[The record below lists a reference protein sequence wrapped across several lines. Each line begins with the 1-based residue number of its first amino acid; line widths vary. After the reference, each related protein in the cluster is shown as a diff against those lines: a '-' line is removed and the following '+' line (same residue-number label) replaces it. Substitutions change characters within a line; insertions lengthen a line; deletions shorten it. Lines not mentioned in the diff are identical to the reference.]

1 MPYPEALK
9 ENPKIIFF
17 SDFDGTIT
25 LKDTNALG
33 RDSFREMM
41 ESVKT
46 PFPECIRLLCEN
58 IKLDPYFKD
67 FYQWSRENKVPV
79 IVLSSGMTPIIRSLL
94 VHLVGPEAHDI
105 EIVSNEVVD
114 KPGKTKDQED
124 GWQLKYHDNSGFG
137 HDKSLTIR
145 PYAEHFAARPN
156 EPRPTMLYAGDGVSD
171 LSAARE
177 TDLLFAKKGH
187 DLITYCEREGIPFT
201 VFEDWQS
208 ILGTTKDILRYIQ
221 IYDRVDLSFGTSHIL
236 PFLTHLPQAGWF
248 LVLRP
253 ILNVT
258 ATMRLTAELIQN
270 SLSYLNP
277 LKERELDLR
286 GHKIPNIEN
295 LGVAKDQDAIDF
307 TDNDITAISNFP
319 LSPRLNTLLLARNR
333 VNSIQA
339 TLANSIPNLT
349 TLVLTSNNMAELAD
363 LDPLR
368 NFPQLTH
375 LSLLENPVT
384 RKEHYRYWIIWRCP
398 TIRFLDYQKV
408 KDVERNKAAE
418 LFGTV
423 KEPSAL
429 ASKIMGIKS
438 RTFDIPGASA
448 SAPNGIQTGDKSY
461 RVKLTEKEK
470 ERVEGLIRN
479 AKSLQEI
486 TRLEKELN
494 EGRVPGGGGD
504 EDRMEE

>member
-1 MPYPEALK
+1 MPYPQTLE

-17 SDFDGTIT
+17 TDFDGTIT
-25 LKDTNALG
+25 LHDNNLGFGEKLRKQANADTLNSKVTF
-33 RDSFREMM
+33 RDSFWEMM
-41 ESVKT
+41 ESVTT

-58 IKLDPYFKD
+58 VKLDPYFKD

-79 IVLSSGMTPIIRSLL
+79 IILSSGMTPIIRSLL
-94 VHLVGPEAHDI
+94 VHLIGPEANDI
-105 EIVSNEVVD
+105 EIVSNDVVD
-114 KPGKTKDQED
+114 KAGKTKDQED
-124 GWQLKYHDNSGFG
+124 GWQLKYHDDSGFG

-145 PYAEHFAARPN
+145 QYAEHFARKPHD
-156 EPRPTMLYAGDGVSD
+156 PRPTMLYAGDGVSD

-187 DLITYCEREGIPFT
+187 DLITY
-201 VFEDWQS
+201 S
-208 ILGTTKDILRYIQ
+208 
-221 IYDRVDLSFGTSHIL
+221 
-236 PFLTHLPQAGWF
+236 
-248 LVLRP
+248 
-253 ILNVT
+253 
-258 ATMRLTAELIQN
+258 TMRLTAELIQN

-286 GHKIPNIEN
+286 GHKIPTIEN

-319 LSPRLNTLLLARNR
+319 LSPRLHTLLLARNR

-349 TLVLTSNNMAELAD
+349 TLVLTSNNVAELAD

-368 NFPQLTH
+368 NFTRLTH
-375 LSLLENPVT
+375 LTLLENPVT
-384 RKEHYRYWIIWRCP
+384 RKEHYRYWMIWRCP
-398 TIRFLDYQKV
+398 TIRFLDYQKI
-408 KDVERNKAAE
+408 KDVERKTANE

-448 SAPNGIQTGDKSY
+448 TVSNGVQPSDKNY
-461 RVKLTEKEK
+461 RVRLTEKEK
-470 ERVEGLIRN
+470 KRVEALIRN

-494 EGRVPGGGGD
+494 EGRIPGGGGNQD
-504 EDRMEE
+504 GMEE